1 MHDVKIFLHKI
12 FPHPTPTLNT
22 QHLRMNDINIKITDR
37 EGVTHDLVAP
47 TDMSM
52 NLMEVMRSY
61 ELAEEGTIGVCGGM
75 AMCASC
81 QVYIVSGAEKL
92 EEMGD
97 EEDAMLGEAFH
108 VKDNSRLGCQIHIT
122 EEIEGLEVEMAP
134 YP

>member
-1 MHDVKIFLHKI
+1 MPLDVNL
-12 FPHPTPTLNT
+12 
-22 QHLRMNDINIKITDR
+22 KITDR
-37 EGVTHDLVAP
+37 DGTLHEVIAP

-81 QVYIVSGAEKL
+81 QVYIVNGSEKL
-92 EEMGD
+92 HEMSD

-108 VKDNSRLGCQIHIT
+108 VKDNSRLGCQIFIT
-122 EEIEGLEVEMAP
+122 DELEGLEVEMAP

>member
-1 MHDVKIFLHKI
+1 M
-12 FPHPTPTLNT
+12 
-22 QHLRMNDINIKITDR
+22 QDINLKITDR
-37 EGVTHDLVAP
+37 EGNVHEVIAP

-81 QVYIVSGAEKL
+81 QVYILEGAEKL
-92 EEMGD
+92 QEMEA
-97 EEDAMLGEAFH
+97 EEDAMLGEAYH
-108 VKDNSRLGCQIHIT
+108 VKENSRLGCQIPIT
-122 EEIEGLEVEMAP
+122 KEINGLEVEMAP

>member
-1 MHDVKIFLHKI
+1 MSQDV
-12 FPHPTPTLNT
+12 T
-22 QHLRMNDINIKITDR
+22 IKITDR
-37 EGVTHDLVAP
+37 EGTVHEIAAQ

-52 NLMEVMRSY
+52 NLMEVIRSY

-81 QVYIVSGAEKL
+81 QVYVLEGAEVL
-92 EEMGD
+92 TEMQD

-108 VKDNSRLGCQIHIT
+108 VKDNSRLGCQIPIT
-122 EEIEGLEVEMAP
+122 ENLEGLAVEIAP

>member
-1 MHDVKIFLHKI
+1 MS
-12 FPHPTPTLNT
+12 
-22 QHLRMNDINIKITDR
+22 DINIKITDR
-37 EGVTHDLVAP
+37 EGTTHELIAP

-61 ELAEEGTIGVCGGM
+61 ELAEEGSIGVCGGM

-81 QVYIVSGAEKL
+81 QVYVLSGSENL
-92 EEMGD
+92 DEMGD

-108 VKDNSRLGCQIHIT
+108 VKENSRLGCQIFMT
-122 EEIEGLEVEMAP
+122 ENLEGLEVEMAP